1 MSRGSR
7 ALPIPVDMA
16 ALGASKEGMLEL
28 FLSPATWSALVSLT
42 AMEVVLG
49 IDNLVFISVLTG
61 KLPPTQRR
69 SITRIGV
76 GAALVLRVGMLFGI
90 SWIMH
95 LTTVLIQLGDHGF
108 TFKHLILLAGGL
120 FLMFKSTSEIYE
132 KVEHREDHH
141 EAKAAE
147 EVAEGAAAKKA
158 AKGAIGAIAQII
170 AIDLVFSIDSVVTA
184 VGMVEDVPVMV
195 VAMVVAVLSMMVFAG
210 SIGAFVEKHPSM
222 KILALSFLLLI
233 GALLVAE
240 SLGQHISKGYIYFAM
255 AFSVL
260 VELLNLRFR
269 TKGAKQAAA
278 PPA

>member
-1 MSRGSR
+1 
-7 ALPIPVDMA
+7 
-16 ALGASKEGMLEL
+16 MLEL

-61 KLPPTQRR
+61 KLPAAQRKP
-69 SITRIGV
+69 ITRIGV
-76 GAALVLRVGMLFGI
+76 GAALVLRIGMLFGI

-95 LTTVLIQLGDHGF
+95 LTTVLFHVGEHGF

-132 KVEHREDHH
+132 KVEHRDDHH
-141 EAKAAE
+141 EEHAAD
-147 EVAEGAAAKKA
+147 GAAKRT
-158 AKGAIGAIAQII
+158 AKGAVGAIAQII
-170 AIDLVFSIDSVVTA
+170 AIDLVFSVDSVVTA

-195 VAMVVAVLSMMVFAG
+195 VAMVVAVLSMMAFAG

-269 TKGAKQAAA
+269 LKGAKAGA
-278 PPA
+278 PPAS

>member
-1 MSRGSR
+1 
-7 ALPIPVDMA
+7 
-16 ALGASKEGMLEL
+16 MLESFTTAEGL
-28 FLSPATWSALVSLT
+28 SALLSLT

-61 KLPPTQRR
+61 KLPAEQRR

-76 GAALVLRVGMLFGI
+76 GAALVLRVGMLFAI

-95 LTTVLIQLGDHGF
+95 LTSVLFHVGSHGV
-108 TFKHLILLAGGL
+108 TWKHLILLAGGL
-120 FLMFKSTSEIYE
+120 FLMWKSTTEIYE
-132 KVEHREDHH
+132 KVEHKEDHA
-141 EAKAAE
+141 EAKSGE
-147 EVAEGAAAKKA
+147 DAAKKA
-158 AKGAIGAIAQII
+158 ASGAFGAIAQII
-170 AIDLVFSIDSVVTA
+170 GIDLVFSIDSIATA

-195 VAMVVAVLSMMVFAG
+195 VAMLVAVLSMMAFAG

-240 SLGQHISKGYIYFAM
+240 ALGQHVSKGYIYFAM
-255 AFSVL
+255 GFSVL

-269 TKGAKQAAA
+269 QKKAATK
-278 PPA
+278 PA